1 MLSQM
6 LSHIKN
12 KSLINHWFTSD
23 CLGKLRFRADSNRC
37 RWFCRPLPSR
47 SATEPFLNGAKVVK
61 VFYLIKILIDI
72 FPFEINQLI
81 IKYINKLILTFK
93 INLTSIMLY
102 FSDIWRVK

>member
-1 MLSQM
+1 
-6 LSHIKN
+6 
-12 KSLINHWFTSD
+12 
-23 CLGKLRFRADSNRC
+23 
-37 RWFCRPLPSR
+37 
-47 SATEPFLNGAKVVK
+47 LNGAKVVK

-102 FSDIWRVK
+102 FSDIWRIK

>member
-1 MLSQM
+1 M

-12 KSLINHWFTSD
+12 KSLINYWFTSD
-23 CLGKLRFRADSNRC
+23 YLGKLRFRADSNRC

-81 IKYINKLILTFK
+81 IKCINKLIFTFK
-93 INLTSIMLY
+93 INLTSTMLY